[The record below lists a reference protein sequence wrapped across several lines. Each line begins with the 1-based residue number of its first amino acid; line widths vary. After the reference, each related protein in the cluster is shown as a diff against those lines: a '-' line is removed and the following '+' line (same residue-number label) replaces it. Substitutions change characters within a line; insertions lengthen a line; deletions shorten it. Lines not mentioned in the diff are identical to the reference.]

1 MSEANRY
8 LDLLN
13 ELNTEEEPTEESE
26 SKEPKK
32 AKAKAKS
39 RKKKPPTA
47 RVKSDPKMPR
57 VNKSSVA
64 KSKSPD
70 FEKGTYYLP
79 KTTTHK
85 MRIHA
90 ATDQIEMSD
99 LVNNAVLEYLK
110 NKASE
115 GI

>member
-8 LDLLN
+8 LNLLN
-13 ELNTEEEPTEESE
+13 ELNTEEETT
-26 SKEPKK
+26 KEPEPKAPTQ

-39 RKKKPPTA
+39 RKRKPPTVRA
-47 RVKSDPKMPR
+47 KSEPKMPR
-57 VNKSSVA
+57 VSKSSTA
-64 KSKSPD
+64 KSRNPD

-90 ATDQIEMSD
+90 ATEQIEMSD
-99 LVNNAVLEYLK
+99 LVNRAVLKYLE
-110 NKASE
+110 NQA
-115 GI
+115 